1 MFTTD
6 KVGHVSIITRR
17 MQPLQKGWIL
27 FLVWG
32 KQRG

>member
-27 FLVWG
+27 FLGRG
-32 KQRG
+32 KERG